1 MLNNI
6 SKTYLEKYG
15 TKINTKAINHLF
27 QKSKIYDNEHIY
39 ISGNFKS
46 LKNFQKHI
54 LQATSWR
61 IMKYSHYGLYT
72 KDNNYFAILLKRYL
86 FLKQIGFQK
95 NDVFIISGE
104 TDPGVKSVMAYFQ
117 NLKGEVFHVLPS
129 IKANSF
135 FQFKFSKQIEETS
148 PAFELVVETIFDGR
162 RVANIIRKNNVLT
175 ANLKINYPHP
185 KDAENYLLKKINDER
200 VSRGIKPLEPDQ
212 NISKIALKHS
222 KLMAKKQRVFHSNLS
237 KEISRLNSFY
247 SNISENV
254 GSSRHISSIH
264 NGFLTSPAHF
274 KNIVNDSFSKVG
286 IGVTYKTVG
295 NEQVIYVT
303 QVFLHPHN
311 EISMDNFNT
320 DYFLNFI
327 NINRRE
333 RGLPPLVEDKNLL
346 HEASLF
352 IKKENKI
359 KKLTSFLSLSNSDLK
374 RIAYNRIRTQ
384 SLFSITN
391 NPALYEKDFT
401 HLALLLPAKNDLT
414 RKSLLLL
421 ASYKK

>member
-1 MLNNI
+1 MRYFCLLSIFLPFFSFAITPLDKYLKQDEMLNNI

-185 KDAENYLLKKINDER
+185 KDAENYLLKKI
-200 VSRGIKPLEPDQ
+200 KP
-212 NISKIALKHS
+212 S
-222 KLMAKKQRVFHSNLS
+222 
-237 KEISRLNSFY
+237 
-247 SNISENV
+247 
-254 GSSRHISSIH
+254 G
-264 NGFLTSPAHF
+264 
-274 KNIVNDSFSKVG
+274 KV
-286 IGVTYKTVG
+286 
-295 NEQVIYVT
+295 
-303 QVFLHPHN
+303 
-311 EISMDNFNT
+311 
-320 DYFLNFI
+320 
-327 NINRRE
+327 
-333 RGLPPLVEDKNLL
+333 
-346 HEASLF
+346 
-352 IKKENKI
+352 
-359 KKLTSFLSLSNSDLK
+359 
-374 RIAYNRIRTQ
+374 
-384 SLFSITN
+384 
-391 NPALYEKDFT
+391 YEKDVVYFIN
-401 HLALLLPAKNDLT
+401 LLQIIVIILGFALFGKELL
-414 RKSLLLL
+414 R
-421 ASYKK
+421 